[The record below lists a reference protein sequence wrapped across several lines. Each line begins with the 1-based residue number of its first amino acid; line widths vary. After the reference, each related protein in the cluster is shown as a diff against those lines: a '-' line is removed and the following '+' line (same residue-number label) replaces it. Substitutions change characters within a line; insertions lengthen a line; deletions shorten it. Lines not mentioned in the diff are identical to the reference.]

1 MKYKDL
7 HLVHLAHTLAG
18 QTLIIFVRTVLDAQR
33 LSILLRLLS
42 FPAVPLHGQLS
53 QSSRLGAL
61 NKFKSGGRSILVAT
75 DVASRGL
82 DIPAVD
88 CVINYDIPTHSKDY
102 IHRVG
107 RTARAGRAGK
117 SITLVTQ
124 YDVELFQRI
133 EGVLG
138 KKMEE
143 FPLGG
148 GGKEEVML
156 LAERVGEAQREAM
169 REVKENGLGGDG
181 KKRGKMGGKRERE
194 DDRDRDDEGH
204 EAGMPRMAKK
214 TRGGGGGRGGSRGG
228 RGGGR
233 GRGR

>member
-1 MKYKDL
+1 MKHKDL
-7 HLVHLAHTLAG
+7 HLVHLCHTLAG
-18 QTLIIFVRTVLDAQR
+18 NTMIIFVRTVLDAQR
-33 LSILLRLLS
+33 ISILLRMLN

-61 NKFKSGGRSILVAT
+61 NKFKSGSRSILVAT

-88 CVINYDIPTHSKDY
+88 CVLNYDIPTHSKDY

-107 RTARAGRAGK
+107 RTARAGRSGK

-138 KKMEE
+138 KKLDE

-156 LAERVGEAQREAM
+156 LAERVGEASREAM
-169 REVKENGLGGDG
+169 REVKENGLGGDN
-181 KKRGKMGGKRERE
+181 KKRGKRGAGGKRDRE
-194 DDRDRDDEGH
+194 DERDRDDDSR
-204 EAGMPRMAKK
+204 EAGLPQAKK
-214 TRGGGGGRGGSRGG
+214 G

-233 GRGR
+233 RR